1 MASELIVQNLK
12 GPSSGSNANKI
23 LVPSGH
29 TLDASDGTLVPS
41 AGQILQVVRSNALAS
56 TVTASST
63 TFVTVISY
71 TFTPKQIGSLFRV
84 EAHGV
89 KNYSGGASIGISGK
103 ILKDGSAMEP
113 TGQTVDLL
121 SYASGFS
128 GSQEEYDVFNYIK
141 YGTSTAASHTIK
153 FQISKYSTAG
163 NNANIQANWGTTRLT
178 ITEIAQ

>member
-12 GPSSGSNANKI
+12 GPAGGSNPNTVI
-23 LVPSGH
+23 LPSGH
-29 TLDASDGTLVPS
+29 TLDASGGTLVPS

-63 TFVTVISY
+63 AFVTVISY

-89 KNYSGGASIGISGK
+89 KNYAGGASIGISGK

-113 TGQTVDLL
+113 TPQTVDLL
-121 SYASGFS
+121 SYSSGFS
-128 GSQEEYDVFNYIK
+128 GSEEEYDVYNYIK
-141 YGTSTAASHTIK
+141 YGTSTAASHLIQ
-153 FQISKYSTAG
+153 FQISKYSSAG
-163 NNANIQANWGTTRLT
+163 NNANINATWGTNYLT